1 MRTTR
6 VGLVALLVLG
16 VLAIPATASARVKIY
31 LIQYDPSGPD
41 DGSRASLNDE
51 FICLENTG
59 NRSVDLTGWTI
70 RDQDGNVYTFESYSL
85 PSKAIVTIHTGRGSD
100 RRLHT
105 YWDQTDYVWDNPGET
120 ARLRRANG
128 NLVDACRYRHD
139 GGSLLC

>member
-1 MRTTR
+1 MRIVR
-6 VGLVALLVLG
+6 IGLTALLVLG

-31 LIQYDPSGPD
+31 LIQYDPPGAD
-41 DGSRASLNDE
+41 DGSRASLNE
-51 FICLENTG
+51 EYICLENTG
-59 NRSVDLTGWTI
+59 RDPADLTGWTI
-70 RDQDGNVYTFESYSL
+70 RDEDGNVYTFGRYSL
-85 PSKAIVTIHTGRGSD
+85 PSKAIVTVHTGRGSD

-105 YWDQTDYVWDNPGET
+105 YWDSTDYVWDNPGET